1 MKALKQFFALLIILA
16 VLTVSVIV
24 AFRLAPETWA
34 MIAGVIFGVVAALP
48 MCAVV
53 IMMLRQRPAPPPPQV
68 MPTPPPPQIIL
79 LQPGGPLPYP
89 YAGQAPPPQH
99 MLPQPNPA
107 YYPAPP
113 PPPARYAARPEWD
126 DLDAE
131 EETEYRAPPAPKA
144 SYRILGQ

>member
-1 MKALKQFFALLIILA
+1 
-16 VLTVSVIV
+16 
-24 AFRLAPETWA
+24 
-34 MIAGVIFGVVAALP
+34 
-48 MCAVV
+48 
-53 IMMLRQRPAPPPPQV
+53 
-68 MPTPPPPQIIL
+68 
-79 LQPGGPLPYP
+79 
-89 YAGQAPPPQH
+89 

-107 YYPAPP
+107 YYQA